1 MEKFQLIILEATL
14 SRFLMWLR
22 EQFLDVFNY
31 DFLLH
36 ILKRSLTLCS
46 HPPYFNH
53 AIQKSKL
60 LKNKYQSV
68 PCRELA
74 FSQTKS
80 RMYSSVDL
88 YTQLMG
94 THLYLDGHLL
104 VIVLII
110 IRITSYALDFILVYM
125 EGGII
130 EE

>member
-1 MEKFQLIILEATL
+1 MKKFQLIILEATL
-14 SRFLMWLR
+14 SRFLVWLR

-36 ILKRSLTLCS
+36 ILKRSLTLYS
-46 HPPYFNH
+46 HPPYLNH

-60 LKNKYQSV
+60 LKNKHQSV
-68 PCRELA
+68 PDRELV

-88 YTQLMG
+88 YTQLKG

-104 VIVLII
+104 VIVL
-110 IRITSYALDFILVYM
+110 L
-125 EGGII
+125 E
-130 EE
+130 